1 MGNNK
6 PRTIDEFFIERYL
19 KLEEENRD
27 LKAKAEMCKKR
38 YDDLKNTFEE
48 LGEDF
53 SIRIGEYDSNRNY
66 ITFNGTI
73 FDSKIEK
80 AKYDKYKKLF
90 NLKEEGEEDN
100 EQ

>member
-1 MGNNK
+1 MENK
-6 PRTIDEFFIERYL
+6 PRTIDEFFIEKYL
-19 KLEEENRD
+19 KLEQENRD
-27 LKAKAEMCKKR
+27 LKAKAEMYEKR
-38 YDDLKNTFEE
+38 CDELSNTFEE

-53 SIRIGEYDSNRNY
+53 SIRIGKYDSNRNY

-90 NLKEEGEEDN
+90 NLKEGEENN